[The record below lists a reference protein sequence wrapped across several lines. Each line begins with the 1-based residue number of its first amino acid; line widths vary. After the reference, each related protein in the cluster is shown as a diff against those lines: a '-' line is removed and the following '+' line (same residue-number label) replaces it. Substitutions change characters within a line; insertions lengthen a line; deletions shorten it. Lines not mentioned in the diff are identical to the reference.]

1 MQQCKL
7 CKRKI
12 TNETAKKFDGMG
24 EVCAGKVAKDAKT
37 LGYGCAIKDIDVD
50 SYINYKFKDTF
61 LDYQIKWIKNFFNQ
75 AKDRLAIPNNPLLD
89 DIKKAGSSMNSIQ
102 GHSKFYRALKIE
114 NKIHS
119 IKYGKGINDKL
130 KEYNNLLGELEL
142 QKPNLNK
149 STSDMYNEKM
159 GKIVNLIFK
168 RYSSRNAEKE
178 FINHYSAFLSR
189 NKNVKPFLSSRI
201 LMGMRK

>member
-1 MQQCKL
+1 M
-7 CKRKI
+7 
-12 TNETAKKFDGMG
+12 F
-24 EVCAGKVAKDAKT
+24 
-37 LGYGCAIKDIDVD
+37 
-50 SYINYKFKDTF
+50 
-61 LDYQIKWIKNFFNQ
+61 
-75 AKDRLAIPNNPLLD
+75 
-89 DIKKAGSSMNSIQ
+89 
-102 GHSKFYRALKIE
+102 LKIE

-168 RYSSRNAEKE
+168 KYSHRNAEKE